1 MPIDLP
7 HHHPDAP
14 EEPRRPRFKRYRIGD
29 FARFMGVG
37 PDYLKHYERQGIL
50 TSEIRDNGYRYFPFN
65 QSATILEA
73 MRLQGCGFT
82 VREMGPMIYE
92 RTGAEA
98 ADALRDVRASLEAK
112 IRREEAVLAEVKKQE
127 AWLRERFEKPD
138 EWEIRRS
145 EGFYFLLHANGT
157 DFIKDER
164 IYDILP
170 AWMEGMPIVKS
181 ALRFTPSACAFG
193 DEGAEPPPLDDFFR
207 KNAVWGMLVGKSAV
221 KQLGLPLNDVVEY
234 FPAGRRFVHHFGGC
248 GALDAMASLADGT
261 HRLYRAMRE
270 VNQRPAG
277 MAAADG
283 ADGTA
288 AGGTCF
294 MEIRMTARRNL
305 DREAYGLFR
314 VLLD

>member
-98 ADALRDVRASLEAK
+98 ADALPE
-112 IRREEAVLAEVKKQE
+112 
-127 AWLRERFEKPD
+127 
-138 EWEIRRS
+138 
-145 EGFYFLLHANGT
+145 
-157 DFIKDER
+157 
-164 IYDILP
+164 LP
-170 AWMEGMPIVKS
+170 
-181 ALRFTPSACAFG
+181 
-193 DEGAEPPPLDDFFR
+193 
-207 KNAVWGMLVGKSAV
+207 
-221 KQLGLPLNDVVEY
+221 
-234 FPAGRRFVHHFGGC
+234 GRN
-248 GALDAMASLADGT
+248 S
-261 HRLYRAMRE
+261 
-270 VNQRPAG
+270 
-277 MAAADG
+277 
-283 ADGTA
+283 
-288 AGGTCF
+288 
-294 MEIRMTARRNL
+294 
-305 DREAYGLFR
+305 
-314 VLLD
+314 